1 MLPTPHLTLH
11 PLAELQRR
19 YRPISK
25 DEIEAEM
32 TTEEGKEVATG
43 PMPMRDALWWEVKN
57 YASAMYLTH
66 HTNEA
71 LLFAQRAVRMR
82 RCVSTLVTLSVIQDE
97 LGKYEEALQTA
108 REAATCDAG
117 DDRATARL
125 GELLLRSGKL
135 SEGWS
140 LYIRNRASMDWCKP
154 FLPEWE
160 GPHQEVQSKR
170 FLVIEGGGYGDNLY
184 FLRWLHT
191 LRRWGAD
198 IHYICQPSFA
208 PLVRQQKFRAAENW
222 QGNVDVHWDDYD
234 YYLPLL
240 SIAGKMGV
248 TLENYRW
255 NGPYIQ
261 SALRRPWRKTRRI
274 GLCFRAGEAK
284 SPRKQRSLHN
294 EQIQRLIEA
303 VPKSHTCVNMT
314 HGMWHPDIDGMLEG
328 DWLNTANVMS
338 TLDLLVTV
346 DTGVAHLAGSM
357 GVPCWVILPGASAW
371 HYPLGYK
378 FHPLYPS
385 MEILR
390 NPEEGLEVAVT
401 KAEER
406 LIRL

>member
-1 MLPTPHLTLH
+1 M
-11 PLAELQRR
+11 RR

-97 LGKYEEALQTA
+97 LGKYEEALETSI
-108 REAATCDAG
+108 EAAKIDST
-117 DDRATARL
+117 DDRGTARL
-125 GELLLRSGKL
+125 GELYLRSGKL
-135 SEGWS
+135 AEGWP

-160 GPHQEVQSKR
+160 GPHQEVKKKR
-170 FLVIEGGGYGDNLY
+170 ILVIEGGGYGDNLY
-184 FLRWLHT
+184 FFRWLHT

-198 IHYICQPSFA
+198 IHYVCQPDFA
-208 PLVRQQKFRAAENW
+208 PLVRHQKYRAIENW
-222 QGNVDVHWDDYD
+222 QGNVDVRWDAYD

-240 SIAGKMGV
+240 SIAGKLGV
-248 TLENYRW
+248 TLQNYRW
-255 NGPYIQ
+255 EGPYIRAHKQ
-261 SALRRPWRKTRRI
+261 LVRRTKNI
-274 GLCFRAGEAK
+274 GLCFRAGESK
-284 SPRKQRSLHN
+284 SPRKQRTLHN
-294 EQIQRLIEA
+294 EQFQRLIDA
-303 VPKSHTCVNMT
+303 VPKGYTVYNMAHDTWHKDIEERYHT
-314 HGMWHPDIDGMLEG
+314 PMLQG
-328 DWLNTANVMS
+328 NWLHTANVMS
-338 TLDLLVTV
+338 TLDLLITV
-346 DTGVAHLAGSM
+346 DTGVAHLAGAM

-371 HYPLGYK
+371 HYPLHHE

-385 MEILR
+385 MKIFR
-390 NPEEGLEVAVT
+390 NSGEGMELAVS
-401 KAEER
+401 KVEMKLAAMK
-406 LIRL
+406 